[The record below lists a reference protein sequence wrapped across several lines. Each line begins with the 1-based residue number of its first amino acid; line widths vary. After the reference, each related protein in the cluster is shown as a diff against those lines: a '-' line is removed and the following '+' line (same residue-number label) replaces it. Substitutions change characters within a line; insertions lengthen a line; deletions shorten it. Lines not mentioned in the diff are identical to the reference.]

1 MTLFPKDQL
10 LVPVFM
16 KRGKEEDVFQNVG
29 VSHALYTKA
38 CMFGGMLVGV

>member
-10 LVPVFM
+10 LVSAFM
-16 KRGKEEDVFQNVG
+16 KGGKEADFIVVG

-38 CMFGGMLVGV
+38 CVFGGMLVGV